1 MGGIRN
7 QSEYLQLSEGPCL
20 RGQSGAKMPVLRYFL
35 YVGGAL
41 LALLLV
47 FNAVLPQAPA
57 TNSLI
62 SGAETPTI
70 RIHSDQKWPEPVV
83 FDTSQPTMAPAPVT
97 VAKVDAPA
105 PAVTEAPVNPAVTLA
120 SPKARVREAFAQ
132 LPLSEQIPPVA
143 PEAKKPEVKPQ
154 PRHKVARARPMREPQ
169 QPMMM
174 QQPTMR
180 VAQQPHFGL
189 FGNTW

>member
-1 MGGIRN
+1 
-7 QSEYLQLSEGPCL
+7 
-20 RGQSGAKMPVLRYFL
+20 
-35 YVGGAL
+35 
-41 LALLLV
+41 
-47 FNAVLPQAPA
+47 
-57 TNSLI
+57 
-62 SGAETPTI
+62 
-70 RIHSDQKWPEPVV
+70 
-83 FDTSQPTMAPAPVT
+83 
-97 VAKVDAPA
+97 
-105 PAVTEAPVNPAVTLA
+105 VNPAVTVA

-143 PEAKKPEVKPQ
+143 PEAKKPEIKPQ
-154 PRHKVARARPMREPQ
+154 PRHKVARARPAREPQ

>member
-1 MGGIRN
+1 
-7 QSEYLQLSEGPCL
+7 
-20 RGQSGAKMPVLRYFL
+20 MPVLRYFL

-62 SGAETPTI
+62 SSAETPAI

-83 FDTSQPTMAPAPVT
+83 FDTSQPTIAQPTIATAPVT
-97 VAKVDAPA
+97 VAKVDA
-105 PAVTEAPVNPAVTLA
+105 PAVTEAPVNPAVTVA

-174 QQPTMR
+174 MQQPTMR

>member
-1 MGGIRN
+1 MF
-7 QSEYLQLSEGPCL
+7 
-20 RGQSGAKMPVLRYFL
+20 RYFL

-47 FNAVLPQAPA
+47 FNAVLPRAPA
-57 TNSLI
+57 TNGLI
-62 SGAETPTI
+62 SSAETPAI

-83 FDTSQPTMAPAPVT
+83 FDTSQPMIAPAPVT
-97 VAKVDAPA
+97 VAKVDAA
-105 PAVTEAPVNPAVTLA
+105 PPVMQAPVNPAVTVA

-132 LPLSEQIPPVA
+132 LPLSEQIPAVA

-174 QQPTMR
+174 QQQPTMR

>member
-1 MGGIRN
+1 
-7 QSEYLQLSEGPCL
+7 
-20 RGQSGAKMPVLRYFL
+20 MPVLRYFL

-47 FNAVLPQAPA
+47 FNAMLPQAPA

-62 SGAETPTI
+62 SSAETPAI

-83 FDTSQPTMAPAPVT
+83 FDTSQPTIAPTPVT
-97 VAKVDAPA
+97 VAKSDAA
-105 PAVTEAPVNPAVTLA
+105 PAVTQAAANPAVTVA

-132 LPLSEQIPPVA
+132 LPLAEQIPSVA
-143 PEAKKPEVKPQ
+143 SEAKKADVKPQ
-154 PRHKVARARPMREPQ
+154 PRRKVARARPVREPQ